1 MSQENFSANT
11 IYLDQ
16 AATSRPKAAG
26 VGEAMRT
33 YIEEVC
39 ANVNRSTYAPS
50 TNAALHVLETR
61 EYLCSLFGL
70 NDPTHAIFTPGQT
83 ASLNMVLK
91 GYLHPGDHVLVSAL
105 ECGRSHSCLTRAFRS
120 TASPCA
126 GTIRSTLQRRNG

>member
-39 ANVNRSTYAPS
+39 ANVHRSATRLLQRRAPC
-50 TNAALHVLETR
+50 LETR
-61 EYLCSLFGL
+61 EYLVTVRAD
-70 NDPTHAIFTPGQT
+70 DPPHAFHTGAP
-83 ASLNMVLK
+83 AS
-91 GYLHPGDHVLVSAL
+91 
-105 ECGRSHSCLTRAFRS
+105 
-120 TASPCA
+120 SPWW
-126 GTIRSTLQRRNG
+126 